1 MTGYPEAPRA
11 GQVPDRRNA
20 KADECQSAE
29 PEELTTAQPGHFARL
44 AARSAET
51 YQTIM

>member
-1 MTGYPEAPRA
+1 MTGHPEAPRA

-29 PEELTTAQPGHFARL
+29 PKEVTTVQPGHFARL
-44 AARSAET
+44 AARWAET